1 MARGQAA
8 PSVFP
13 EHAEY
18 APLLCDILRGG
29 LTWLFRSGGLS
40 HARRLL
46 PESGR
51 RAALLHAKRVWGGR
65 AVRHAQPAKPAK
77 RRKED
82 NLGHA
87 KSREP
92 HPDGRRAGPLQ
103 RREDFEKDLLARS
116 PSRDMGPVTGA
127 RDKFSIFCYGSL
139 VFAAAS

>member
-1 MARGQAA
+1 MARGQAT
-8 PSVFP
+8 PSVFPP

-18 APLLCDILRGG
+18 APLLCDIFRGR

-51 RAALLHAKRVWGGR
+51 RAALRHAKRVRGGR

-92 HPDGRRAGPLQ
+92 PTVPWVKGF
-103 RREDFEKDLLARS
+103 REGGWNGAILKNAPSLAQ
-116 PSRDMGPVTGA
+116 
-127 RDKFSIFCYGSL
+127 F
-139 VFAAAS
+139 

>member
-13 EHAEY
+13 EYAEY

-87 KSREP
+87 KRREP
-92 HPDGRRAGPLQ
+92 HPVRKTGRTS
-103 RREDFEKDLLARS
+103 AR
-116 PSRDMGPVTGA
+116 
-127 RDKFSIFCYGSL
+127 GSG
-139 VFAAAS
+139 